1 MIMQCHH
8 TSVSSLPVADS
19 MGKGFL
25 GMTRK
30 CVGATGFASWNAIHY
45 VWEKN
50 EDKFSD
56 DNHGETNGDLELV
69 YTSKT
74 IRQLRGNLFNL
85 CIFIDDVGRYLLA
98 EDFGENC
105 RLLLSLRRS

>member
-1 MIMQCHH
+1 MQCHH

-50 EDKFSD
+50 EDFQVT
-56 DNHGETNGDLELV
+56 TNGDLELV
-69 YTSKT
+69 LHIKNYKT
-74 IRQLRGNLFNL
+74 TQ
-85 CIFIDDVGRYLLA
+85 
-98 EDFGENC
+98 EK
-105 RLLLSLRRS
+105 SL